1 MAKVT
6 YTSIERPFDIIK
18 DNETYSKQDMNLIDN
33 YTINRNFNVDRNY
46 IEAHFYSIVN
56 TKLLSVYDTETAL
69 KIIPG
74 NSDNPSDVSAISIN
88 PEQLAIDY
96 GFPETDVNIVYHF
109 LNDLYGSGKNTRSFY
124 VNQISQDRQEV
135 LIYTDKLKVNTLIN
149 KTEELK
155 GRLNDSQYF
164 EEFWLNFGENDLL
177 IVTNI
182 DTFELDDK
190 VVVALKL
197 YEPLPEKYSIKD
209 TVQLVEK
216 ISDSTLVLVEAT
228 VTQDVEP
235 YPTLRQA
242 NFNVEVDTPT
252 AAPTE
257 YFSYDELFSYNNQSS
272 NRELY
277 SYIEDK
283 SVDINIDYTN
293 REEYIHFSSAEERLR
308 NFKYKLSLIESYE
321 SSLSTVDALNTTAG
335 NTVNSQNKY
344 NNLINGILA
353 NLDHYE
359 KYLYFESGSSSW
371 PKTNSSKPYNN
382 TPTNTTLG
390 VNWFNAEIISAS
402 NFDARNYDVLV
413 NTLPSYIRE
422 DTSNEGAVLFTHM
435 IGQHFDN
442 LWIYTKALTDKYDAD
457 NRVDVGVSKD
467 LVKDAITSLGL
478 KVYDSKDGS
487 NDLFK
492 YLVSNTYDSGSAHEV
507 INTFITVPGVSAD
520 EQTTSKKDYDA
531 EVYKRVYHNIPYLL
545 KTKGTERG
553 LRALINC
560 FGIPHDFLKVK
571 QFGGGEVGA
580 DKFYGY
586 EEEVGEL
593 GKVRIETRA
602 SGSAG
607 YVLTKDASIQLKEI
621 NKTQDIHRVE
631 VGFSPSDS
639 INAYIQ
645 DLSAD
650 TFNLDNYLG
659 DPRNTNKDSYEGLN
673 LHTQRLIGDLE
684 RYEIK
689 DFVRILKFYDNRV
702 FKMIKDFVPARASLD
717 TGIIIKPH
725 ILNRSKVKSP
735 TVTGTRPEY
744 SASIDTAFIT
754 GSDGGVYGTQI
765 RHAAIQKELEAQWPS
780 RFGGRSD
787 ITYKPDFQNPTTANP
802 GEITVHGTKFYHP
815 DGNLY
820 TFEDVYSSIWTPFEG
835 QISTDKDFYLMFTS
849 ESHTERFPNLTLGGA
864 HPHIVPIDYSPHG
877 QNSWV
882 VLGNQTDI
890 SASFTPLP
898 NDVLIAG
905 FTQEAETDLLT
916 RFTNYTKPLS
926 SIHTAT
932 TIYKQDIKTTSGTV
946 RKWVEDESPKLNG
959 ELSGSYILV
968 TDGELNRNNVFK
980 QVNAPA
986 LNYDIVTQL
995 QSSTGVYKVFTMGQ
1009 TGASTP
1015 EAACLNQNAS
1025 TTLYHDD
1032 PSSYPTA
1039 FQDNT
1044 TIYTSI
1050 NGSTAFNGGNLWY
1063 PVVGN
1068 FTAILINTTGQIIG
1082 TTSVKSCSLYDNTA
1096 PVGYTAAW
1104 RTKKIN
1110 AMNETAAPFNI
1121 YGTAESGLIGHV
1133 TASVGTNYVY
1143 KEISS
1148 VGSNYHANTI
1158 DVSSLPDGTVD
1169 LDVKLSDT
1177 AGNQGLSATANNAS
1191 GDWTLSTDKLTT
1203 APSGYSIKFVDGFLS
1218 TTDQN
1223 TNTNGTFWIY
1233 VSGISAAATGTLHYA
1248 LTSTGAGSGASS
1260 TRILNGD
1267 TAFWIA
1273 VSSSTHTMNS
1283 GTVTLSGYIV
1293 DSAGNQGSTLFDTI
1307 QFSLVTGNYNVSTIQ
1322 MYGTQNTQWYSI
1334 NMTPNTGAWTQDT
1347 GAYNWITPNI
1357 TSGTGDTSSTQTSI
1371 TALTNQSSNNR
1382 TGYLYLRDVNGG
1394 VLDTLTINQYGH
1406 CVSPDTL
1413 ITLSTGETK
1422 EAGDIR
1428 AGDIVRTKHEHTLEL
1443 TNCTVIGQSI
1453 IQGSPRVKL
1462 VTSGNSL
1469 ICSPL
1474 HRVYVDNK
1482 LTFIHAEKL
1491 EIGDILS
1498 GNTLTSIEEHTDGP
1512 VVKLTV
1518 EKAHTYISNGILS
1531 HNVKDD
1537 FED

>member
-6 YTSIERPFDIIK
+6 YKSIERPLDIIK

-56 TKLLSVYDTETAL
+56 TKMLSIYDAEGAL
-69 KIIPG
+69 NITPG

-88 PEQLAIDY
+88 PEQLAIEY

-109 LNDLYGSGKNTRSFY
+109 LNDVYGSGKSTRSFY

-155 GRLNDSQYF
+155 DRLNDSQYF
-164 EEFWLNFGENDLL
+164 EEYWLNFGENDLL

-216 ISDSTLVLVEAT
+216 VSDSTLVLVEAT
-228 VTQDVEP
+228 VTQDIEP

-242 NFNVEVDTPT
+242 NFNVEVDAPT
-252 AAPTE
+252 TAPTE

-321 SSLSTVDALNTTAG
+321 SSLSTVDSLNTTAG

-344 NNLINGILA
+344 NNLINGVLA

-371 PKTNSSKPYNN
+371 PKTNSAKPYNN
-382 TPTNTTLG
+382 TPTNSTLG

-422 DTSNEGAVLFTHM
+422 DSSNESAVLFTHM

-492 YLVSNTYDSGSAHEV
+492 YLVSNTYDSGSVHEV
-507 INTFITVPGVSAD
+507 INTFTTVPGISTD

-571 QFGGGEVGA
+571 QYGGGEVGA

-607 YVLTKDASIQLKEI
+607 HVLTKDASIQLKEI

-645 DLSAD
+645 DLSTDA
-650 TFNLDNYLG
+650 FNLDNYIG
-659 DPRNTNKDSYEGLN
+659 DPRNINKDSYEGLN

-725 ILNRSKVKSP
+725 LLNRSKVKSP

-754 GSDGGVYGTQI
+754 GSHGDSFGT
-765 RHAAIQKELEAQWPS
+765 L
-780 RFGGRSD
+780 G
-787 ITYKPDFQNPTTANP
+787 PTTTSHSVEFN
-802 GEITVHGTKFYHP
+802 TTKGT
-815 DGNLY
+815 
-820 TFEDVYSSIWTPFEG
+820 
-835 QISTDKDFYLMFTS
+835 
-849 ESHTERFPNLTLGGA
+849 TEKL
-864 HPHIVPIDYSPHG
+864 VD
-877 QNSWV
+877 
-882 VLGNQTDI
+882 
-890 SASFTPLP
+890 
-898 NDVLIAG
+898 
-905 FTQEAETDLLT
+905 
-916 RFTNYTKPLS
+916 
-926 SIHTAT
+926 
-932 TIYKQDIKTTSGTV
+932 
-946 RKWVEDESPKLNG
+946 DESPKFNG

-968 TDGELNRNNVFK
+968 TDGELNRDNVFK

-995 QSSTGVYKVFTMGQ
+995 QTSTGVYKVFTMGQ
-1009 TGASTP
+1009 TGAATA
-1015 EAACLNQNAS
+1015 EAACLNSNSS

-1032 PSSYPTA
+1032 PSDYPTA

-1044 TIYTSI
+1044 TVYTDI
-1050 NGSTAFNGGNLWY
+1050 NGSAAFNGANLWY
-1063 PVVGN
+1063 PIVGN
-1068 FTAILINTTGQIIG
+1068 STAILINTTGQIIG
-1082 TTSVKSCSLYDNTA
+1082 ASSVQACSQYDNTA

-1104 RTKKIN
+1104 RAKKIN
-1110 AMNETAAPFNI
+1110 ATNETAVPFNI
-1121 YGTAESGLIGHV
+1121 YNVGETGLIGEV
-1133 TASVGTNYVY
+1133 TASDGISTALLTIGTVNNPTH
-1143 KEISS
+1143 S
-1148 VGSNYHANTI
+1148 GTI
-1158 DVSSLPDGTVD
+1158 DVSALTDTTIT
-1169 LDVKLSDT
+1169 LDIKLRDT
-1177 AGNQGLSATANNAS
+1177 TGNLGVTALVNNAA
-1191 GDWTLSTDKLTT
+1191 GDWTLSRDKLTT
-1203 APSGYSIKFVDGFLS
+1203 APSGYSAKFVDGFLS
-1218 TTDQN
+1218 QTDQN
-1223 TNTNGTFWIY
+1223 TNTSGTFWIY
-1233 VSGISAAATGTLHYA
+1233 VSGAPTTGTLHYA
-1248 LTSTGAGSGASS
+1248 ISSTGGGSGVS
-1260 TRILNGD
+1260 TTKVLTGD
-1267 TAFWIA
+1267 TAFWVAI
-1273 VSSSTHTMNS
+1273 SSSAHTMNN
-1283 GTVTLSGYIV
+1283 GTVTLSVYIV
-1293 DSAGNQGSTLFDTI
+1293 DTAGNQGSTIFDTV
-1307 QFSLVTGNYNVSTIQ
+1307 QFGLLTGAYSHNSFTMFSN
-1322 MYGTQNTQWYSI
+1322 GNTAYYSI
-1334 NMTPNTGAWTQDT
+1334 DVTPNTAAWQQD
-1347 GAYNWITPNI
+1347 AFPSWLTPYP
-1357 TSGTGDTSSTQTSI
+1357 TSGTGDRSNNTYVQAAANTSS
-1371 TALTNQSSNNR
+1371 SSR
-1382 TGYLYLRDVNGG
+1382 IGVVYLRDSNGNE
-1394 VLDTLTINQYGH
+1394 LDRINITQNGNA
-1406 CVSPDTL
+1406 CTAPETL
-1413 ITLSTGETK
+1413 ITLSTGETIQ
-1422 EAGDIR
+1422 ASDIQVGDSL
-1428 AGDIVRTKHEHTLEL
+1428 RTRHEESLEL
-1443 TNCTVIGQSI
+1443 MNCLVIEHKVVES
-1453 IQGSPRVKL
+1453 SSRLKL
-1462 VTSGNSL
+1462 VMGSKEL
-1469 ICSPL
+1469 ICSHQ
-1474 HRVYVDNK
+1474 HRVYVDNRSA
-1482 LTFIHAEKL
+1482 FINAVNL
-1491 EIGDILS
+1491 EIGDVLS
-1498 GNTLTSIEEHTDGP
+1498 GNTLTAIEEHTDGP

-1531 HNVKDD
+1531 HNVKIEDD
-1537 FED
+1537 EFE

>member
-1 MAKVT
+1 
-6 YTSIERPFDIIK
+6 
-18 DNETYSKQDMNLIDN
+18 
-33 YTINRNFNVDRNY
+33 
-46 IEAHFYSIVN
+46 
-56 TKLLSVYDTETAL
+56 
-69 KIIPG
+69 
-74 NSDNPSDVSAISIN
+74 
-88 PEQLAIDY
+88 
-96 GFPETDVNIVYHF
+96 
-109 LNDLYGSGKNTRSFY
+109 
-124 VNQISQDRQEV
+124 
-135 LIYTDKLKVNTLIN
+135 
-149 KTEELK
+149 
-155 GRLNDSQYF
+155 
-164 EEFWLNFGENDLL
+164 
-177 IVTNI
+177 
-182 DTFELDDK
+182 
-190 VVVALKL
+190 
-197 YEPLPEKYSIKD
+197 
-209 TVQLVEK
+209 
-216 ISDSTLVLVEAT
+216 
-228 VTQDVEP
+228 
-235 YPTLRQA
+235 
-242 NFNVEVDTPT
+242 
-252 AAPTE
+252 
-257 YFSYDELFSYNNQSS
+257 
-272 NRELY
+272 
-277 SYIEDK
+277 
-283 SVDINIDYTN
+283 
-293 REEYIHFSSAEERLR
+293 
-308 NFKYKLSLIESYE
+308 
-321 SSLSTVDALNTTAG
+321 
-335 NTVNSQNKY
+335 
-344 NNLINGILA
+344 
-353 NLDHYE
+353 
-359 KYLYFESGSSSW
+359 
-371 PKTNSSKPYNN
+371 
-382 TPTNTTLG
+382 
-390 VNWFNAEIISAS
+390 
-402 NFDARNYDVLV
+402 
-413 NTLPSYIRE
+413 
-422 DTSNEGAVLFTHM
+422 
-435 IGQHFDN
+435 
-442 LWIYTKALTDKYDAD
+442 
-457 NRVDVGVSKD
+457 
-467 LVKDAITSLGL
+467 
-478 KVYDSKDGS
+478 
-487 NDLFK
+487 
-492 YLVSNTYDSGSAHEV
+492 
-507 INTFITVPGVSAD
+507 
-520 EQTTSKKDYDA
+520 
-531 EVYKRVYHNIPYLL
+531 
-545 KTKGTERG
+545 
-553 LRALINC
+553 
-560 FGIPHDFLKVK
+560 
-571 QFGGGEVGA
+571 
-580 DKFYGY
+580 
-586 EEEVGEL
+586 
-593 GKVRIETRA
+593 
-602 SGSAG
+602 
-607 YVLTKDASIQLKEI
+607 
-621 NKTQDIHRVE
+621 
-631 VGFSPSDS
+631 
-639 INAYIQ
+639 
-645 DLSAD
+645 
-650 TFNLDNYLG
+650 
-659 DPRNTNKDSYEGLN
+659 
-673 LHTQRLIGDLE
+673 
-684 RYEIK
+684 
-689 DFVRILKFYDNRV
+689 
-702 FKMIKDFVPARASLD
+702 
-717 TGIIIKPH
+717 
-725 ILNRSKVKSP
+725 
-735 TVTGTRPEY
+735 
-744 SASIDTAFIT
+744 
-754 GSDGGVYGTQI
+754 
-765 RHAAIQKELEAQWPS
+765 
-780 RFGGRSD
+780 
-787 ITYKPDFQNPTTANP
+787 
-802 GEITVHGTKFYHP
+802 
-815 DGNLY
+815 
-820 TFEDVYSSIWTPFEG
+820 
-835 QISTDKDFYLMFTS
+835 MFTS